1 MIEKVELMRD
11 PIEHIIT
18 SVVLICVLLSVEDD
32 DDYDYEDV
40 DDD

>member
-1 MIEKVELMRD
+1 MRD

-32 DDYDYEDV
+32 DYEDEDV